1 MADTTT
7 TNYSLTKP
15 EVGASE
21 DTWGTKLNTNLD
33 AIDSL
38 LGGDSA
44 ITGIDINSGTIDGT
58 VIGGSTPAAISGT
71 TGSFSG
77 NLTVDTN
84 TLFVDAFNNRV
95 GIGTASPLYTVEIN
109 DASGGTL
116 ALGDAFGQDLIM
128 LGGATPTIN
137 VALASPLVL
146 KTNNAERM
154 RITSTGSVGIGTSSP
169 AAPLHVK
176 VATNAN
182 FTAQNTGGIVQLQA
196 INDAANAFTQLD
208 LAGNPITF
216 SANGT
221 ERMRIDASGNVG
233 IGRAPNYKLDAYLSG
248 AGSPAIASANDSI
261 VTVMQSVGTSQ
272 GNVGTITSHPL
283 VFLAGNAER
292 LRITSTG
299 DVGIGTSSPTN
310 TLQVRRDSTTAATNS
325 QVIAENRTGA
335 VGQYSL
341 YGTRFDN
348 GSGSGFIPVAFGSV
362 QTAAAGRTGDFV
374 VAVSDTDNVDLSA
387 DERMRITSAGRVGI
401 GTSSPTNVKLQL
413 NAATTDT
420 VGTGNLGFAGASDP
434 LWVWRLGA
442 ASGDLNLDRFLGS
455 WSATPA
461 LTVVRSTGSVGIGTS
476 SPSGNL
482 QVAAANPRVRIT
494 NTSGTQQDLL
504 LGADSGVVW
513 LGNED
518 NGPLYFV
525 TNNTERARIDA
536 SGNVGIGTSSPTEKL
551 TVLGNATI
559 GGTTTPLGGALSVWS
574 SADGT
579 VAAFRNGGAGTQ
591 RGLYVGVSNTTGDV
605 SLDATGSTGG
615 NLVFATGGQERMR
628 IDSATT
634 NVGIGANNPL
644 TSLHVR
650 VNTLTGYTS
659 VANSG
664 ILIERGNGPA
674 ALNIAS
680 PNTESGFI
688 WFADQDSAS
697 VGNIAYN
704 HASNFMSFQTN
715 GSERVR
721 IDGGNFFIGA
731 TALNSSA
738 NYFAFSPGNALG
750 DFGHESGVASGVP
763 YTRFLLGGSVIGSI
777 TQSGFTGVAYNTS
790 SDYRL
795 KENVVPLAG
804 AADRLAQIPVHRFNF
819 IADPDRTVDGFL
831 AHEVQAFV
839 PEAITGTKDEV
850 DADGNPVYQGIDQS
864 KLVPL
869 LTAALQEALQKIEAL
884 EARITAL
891 EA

>member
-44 ITGIDINSGTIDGT
+44 ITGIDINSGTIDGVTIATSDITVGSGKTLNVSAGTLTLADNQISGDKIEGGTIGSVAITSADINGGTIDGT

-71 TGSFSG
+71 TITGTSFVTTGNMTFGDNDKAIFGAGSD
-77 NLTVDTN
+77 LQIYHD
-84 TLFVDAFNNRV
+84 
-95 GIGTASPLYTVEIN
+95 GTASIIKDAGAGYLKIGLSDAGTAIQNTAGNNLLITTANDVSLNYAGATKLTTTATGIDVTGTVTADDKINIDASNNSRLNIKETTSTDQNTQLLQSSGDLLIRTLN
-109 DASGGTL
+109 DAET
-116 ALGDAFGQDLIM
+116 
-128 LGGATPTIN
+128 
-137 VALASPLVL
+137 
-146 KTNNAERM
+146 
-154 RITSTGSVGIGTSSP
+154 
-169 AAPLHVK
+169 
-176 VATNAN
+176 VATNRIALDH
-182 FTAQNTGGIVQLQA
+182 ATGDISFYE
-196 INDAANAFTQLD
+196 DT
-208 LAGNPITF
+208 
-216 SANGT
+216 GT
-221 ERMRIDASGNVG
+221 TPKFFWDAS
-233 IGRAPNYKLDAYLSG
+233 
-248 AGSPAIASANDSI
+248 
-261 VTVMQSVGTSQ
+261 
-272 GNVGTITSHPL
+272 
-283 VFLAGNAER
+283 AE
-292 LRITSTG
+292 
-299 DVGIGTSSPTN
+299 
-310 TLQVRRDSTTAATNS
+310 
-325 QVIAENRTGA
+325 
-335 VGQYSL
+335 SL
-341 YGTRFDN
+341 
-348 GSGSGFIPVAFGSV
+348 
-362 QTAAAGRTGDFV
+362 
-374 VAVSDTDNVDLSA
+374 
-387 DERMRITSAGRVGI
+387 GI

-525 TNNTERARIDA
+525 TNNTERMRIDA

-777 TQSGFTGVAYNTS
+777 TQTLHWRCLQHLL
-790 SDYRL
+790 RL
-795 KENVVPLAG
+795 PPQGKRSPAG
-804 AADRLAQIPVHRFNF
+804 RCSRP
-819 IADPDRTVDGFL
+819 PRTNPR
-831 AHEVQAFV
+831 ASVQ
-839 PEAITGTKDEV
+839 
-850 DADGNPVYQGIDQS
+850 
-864 KLVPL
+864 LHC
-869 LTAALQEALQKIEAL
+869 
-884 EARITAL
+884 
-891 EA
+891 